1 MAIYYGFGSP
11 FNLHM
16 VMDSLHI
23 KSSLYYYAMARENN
37 LIRKL
42 FQGECNAIMHL
53 KPANL
58 YCHNIVAIATQ
69 ALQNPPSPSSWR
81 ESSSFLSF
89 LSLQWI
95 RSTIKMI
102 SRVQTLRMALQRDLQ
117 IVKLTTRVK
126 SPKSEVSNGVFK
138 L

>member
-42 FQGECNAIMHL
+42 FRGSAMHL
-53 KPANL
+53 
-58 YCHNIVAIATQ
+58 Q
-69 ALQNPPSPSSWR
+69 
-81 ESSSFLSF
+81 
-89 LSLQWI
+89 
-95 RSTIKMI
+95 
-102 SRVQTLRMALQRDLQ
+102 
-117 IVKLTTRVK
+117 
-126 SPKSEVSNGVFK
+126 
-138 L
+138 